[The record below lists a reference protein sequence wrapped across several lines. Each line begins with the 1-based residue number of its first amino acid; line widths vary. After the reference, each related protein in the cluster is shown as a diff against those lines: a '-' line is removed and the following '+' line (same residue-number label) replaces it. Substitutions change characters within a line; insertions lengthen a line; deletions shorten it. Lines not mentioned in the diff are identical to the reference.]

1 MRETQHVFQ
10 NSAKVNE
17 KSGDKSGHAKNH
29 TNFLLL
35 ITKVQNYFC
44 KERAKLGNFFWRTF
58 SGWFR
63 EDVGGGEMI
72 KSEEVSL

>member
-17 KSGDKSGHAKNH
+17 KSGDKSGRAKNH
-29 TNFLLL
+29 TNFILL

-44 KERAKLGNFFWRTF
+44 KERAKLGNFF
-58 SGWFR
+58 
-63 EDVGGGEMI
+63 
-72 KSEEVSL
+72 